1 MQGRLQAD
9 FAENLRTGWYLSI
22 VWGSWVCRQAWSG
35 KKTIFRARSTPV
47 GPAGVF
53 FCSVFSLAGNW
64 PYLTRCCILF
74 EGECFEEFDEV
85 VDFGGSELAGFPV
98 LIFGVGGG
106 EDVVESGGAS
116 VVQVGGAA
124 IDSEERGCVI
134 ARPHEF

>member
-1 MQGRLQAD
+1 LGVLIASGRCDEIRLAV
-9 FAENLRTGWYLSI
+9 GW
-22 VWGSWVCRQAWSG
+22 CR
-35 KKTIFRARSTPV
+35 FR
-47 GPAGVF
+47 
-53 FCSVFSLAGNW
+53 
-64 PYLTRCCILF
+64 LF

-85 VDFGGSELAGFPV
+85 VDFGGCELAGFPV

-106 EDVVESGGAS
+106 EDVVESSGAS